1 MLLENIK
8 IAEAYNKMMNE
19 SAVPAQN
26 TVNGAQVTANTTATP
41 ATTAAPQPAQPSQ
54 PAQTAQTAQPV
65 QQTPQPAVKP
75 QTASAPVQHPSQ
87 QSAASVTPSNGA
99 QVKNESKTKS
109 DFDAFKHWK
118 KNRKV
123 KTLVV
128 ENDETEDVVIDGAD
142 GEIDGEAKSDDSNSN
157 SEIDTF
163 LAETKTTI
171 KKKLIGNEINK
182 SWNDN
187 LYRNK
192 YRITLK
198 NPRGTMSFVFWNSAN
213 SKTEPSDY
221 DVLYAMA
228 SDVMAYID
236 CNGDLKTFANEFG
249 YDISDPSDKTAKRIF
264 KAVETMYK
272 NATSLFTEAEIRRL
286 RDIEESEFSSDDAK
300 TPTMKFTKEIVSFTN
315 DEGDYDEEYEELGE
329 YSIELDE
336 LPEGESLASAAWE
349 MMSEYDGSWECST
362 EPYDGNGEIWFTS
375 TGDHSYD
382 DRDAIEKGLSYT
394 FIASPKNFPKEELLK
409 LYKIVKN
416 GGRMDETIDQS
427 EGLVNGAGDEMITEE
442 NGMITYLDTFNNDG
456 DDDDAKDW
464 EMDEFDNKI
473 KSAPRGLY
481 LAFLNRYNN
490 RYNGTFGLKSGDYNV
505 YVESFDDLEDCY
517 IYLLSKCRG
526 CDAVKVCG
534 DGKYI
539 YITLGHHDGVETYKV
554 LALNDDGINRY
565 DSDEDFDVTTLDS
578 DEYIKPIE
586 TL

>member
-8 IAEAYNKMMNE
+8 IAEAYNNMINE
-19 SAVPAQN
+19 SVVPAQN
-26 TVNGAQVTANTTATP
+26 TVNGAQVAANTTATP
-41 ATTAAPQPAQPSQ
+41 ATTAAPQQTTTT
-54 PAQTAQTAQPV
+54 TAQHPVQPTQPVLPV

-87 QSAASVTPSNGA
+87 QSAATVAPSNGA

-123 KTLVV
+123 KSLVV

-142 GEIDGEAKSDDSNSN
+142 GEIDGEVNSDDSDSN
-157 SEIDTF
+157 REIDTF
-163 LAETKTTI
+163 LAETQTTI
-171 KKKLIGNEINK
+171 TKKLIGNEINK

-187 LYRNK
+187 VYRNK

-198 NPRGTMSFVFWNSAN
+198 NPKGTMSFVFWDSAN
-213 SKTEPSDY
+213 STTEPSDY
-221 DVLYAMA
+221 DVLYAMS
-228 SDVMAYID
+228 SDVLAYID
-236 CNGDLKTFANEFG
+236 CNGDLKTFADEFG

-272 NATSLFTEAEIRRL
+272 NATSLFTEDEIRRI
-286 RDIEESEFSSDDAK
+286 RDMEE
-300 TPTMKFTKEIVSFTN
+300 MN
-315 DEGDYDEEYEELGE
+315 
-329 YSIELDE
+329 
-336 LPEGESLASAAWE
+336 
-349 MMSEYDGSWECST
+349 
-362 EPYDGNGEIWFTS
+362 
-375 TGDHSYD
+375 
-382 DRDAIEKGLSYT
+382 
-394 FIASPKNFPKEELLK
+394 
-409 LYKIVKN
+409 
-416 GGRMDETIDQS
+416 ETIDQS

-442 NGMITYLDTFNNDG
+442 NGMITYLDTFNNYDDD

-481 LAFLNRYNN
+481 LAFLNRYKNH
-490 RYNGTFGLKSGDYNV
+490 YNGTFGPNSGDYNV

-526 CDAVKVCG
+526 CNAVKVCG

-565 DSDEDFDVTTLDS
+565 DSDEDFDVVTLDS

-586 TL
+586 SL

>member
-26 TVNGAQVTANTTATP
+26 TVNGAQVAANTTATP
-41 ATTAAPQPAQPSQ
+41 ATTAAPQQSTTAPVQQPTQ
-54 PAQTAQTAQPV
+54 PVQTAQAV

-75 QTASAPVQHPSQ
+75 QTTSAPVQHPSQ

-142 GEIDGEAKSDDSNSN
+142 GEIDGEVKSDDSDSN
-157 SEIDTF
+157 NELDTF

-187 LYRNK
+187 VYRNK
-192 YRITLK
+192 YRITLE
-198 NPRGTMSFVFWNSAN
+198 NPKGTMSFVFWNSAN
-213 SKTEPSDY
+213 STTEPSDY

-236 CNGDLKTFANEFG
+236 CNGDLKTFADEFG

-286 RDIEESEFSSDDAK
+286 RDIEE
-300 TPTMKFTKEIVSFTN
+300 
-315 DEGDYDEEYEELGE
+315 
-329 YSIELDE
+329 
-336 LPEGESLASAAWE
+336 
-349 MMSEYDGSWECST
+349 
-362 EPYDGNGEIWFTS
+362 
-375 TGDHSYD
+375 
-382 DRDAIEKGLSYT
+382 
-394 FIASPKNFPKEELLK
+394 
-409 LYKIVKN
+409 

-442 NGMITYLDTFNNDG
+442 NGMITYLDTFNNYDD
-456 DDDDAKDW
+456 DDDDAIDW

-473 KSAPRGLY
+473 KAAPRGLY

-490 RYNGTFGLKSGDYNV
+490 RYNGTFGPKSGDYNV

-526 CDAVKVCG
+526 CNAVKVCG

-565 DSDEDFDVTTLDS
+565 DSDEDFDVVTLDS

-586 TL
+586 SL